1 MWDETGENPY
11 LGILALSDRLIVTAE
26 SISMISE
33 ALATGRP
40 VHVLPL
46 NGQGKR
52 HDAFLTR
59 IIAERLVSPIQG
71 DDLDWSFA
79 SPGPLDSTAEP
90 AARIKAMLDRRPVV

>member
-1 MWDETGENPY
+1 MWDDTGENPY

-33 ALATGRP
+33 ALATGHP

-46 NGQGKR
+46 AGKGRR

-59 IIAERLVSPIQG
+59 IVEQRLVSPIKC
-71 DDLDWSFA
+71 DDLDWSFE
-79 SPGPLDSTAEP
+79 SPGPIDSTAEP
-90 AARIKAMLDRRPVV
+90 AARIRAMLERRGR